1 MYLGIKY
8 PDWLSKQMLKGIKGF
23 NIDAYVMALEG
34 WRRGLTLSW
43 YLDPTKET
51 DLELIGFN
59 PLGKSFSLEDIKSEE
74 KHYFYRSRG
83 DLVQNAAVSTVH
95 NKLLTKKLLQEKK
108 VSTPKGF
115 QIRKNINFNEVLE
128 KMDKENISFPIVIKP
143 IYGSLGK
150 GVITNIKTEQELSS
164 ALLVMNSNIEYDE
177 FVLEEYLPGEEYRV
191 YVVNNEVIAATKRI
205 PANVIGDGVSTIEQ
219 LIKSKNKIRQENPY
233 LQTKLIKIDDEIN
246 EFLSKR
252 KKRITDIPNKNEVVY
267 LKGKS
272 NISSGGDPI
281 DVTDVLTKE
290 MKESAIVA
298 INSIPGLTHAGVDII
313 VFENKAYVIEI
324 NATAGIVLHL
334 FPLEGEPRNVPEK
347 IMDYYFPNTKKPS
360 TKLKNIYFNYRD
372 ISVLLRNSY
381 AEKVTLTDAPKE
393 TLYTKRY
400 IVKGKVQR
408 VGYRQWIRK
417 QAVKNGLHGY
427 TRNLK
432 NGDVVVVVAGE
443 EENVVESFKD
453 VCYKGPKRAVVKEVK
468 VLLWDKPVEIG
479 FIIKR

>member
-1 MYLGIKY
+1 
-8 PDWLSKQMLKGIKGF
+8 
-23 NIDAYVMALEG
+23 
-34 WRRGLTLSW
+34 
-43 YLDPTKET
+43 
-51 DLELIGFN
+51 
-59 PLGKSFSLEDIKSEE
+59 
-74 KHYFYRSRG
+74 
-83 DLVQNAAVSTVH
+83 
-95 NKLLTKKLLQEKK
+95 
-108 VSTPKGF
+108 
-115 QIRKNINFNEVLE
+115 
-128 KMDKENISFPIVIKP
+128 
-143 IYGSLGK
+143 
-150 GVITNIKTEQELSS
+150 
-164 ALLVMNSNIEYDE
+164 
-177 FVLEEYLPGEEYRV
+177 
-191 YVVNNEVIAATKRI
+191 NEVIAATKRI

-246 EFLSKR
+246 EYLSKR
-252 KKRITDIPNKNEVVY
+252 KKRITDIQNKNEVVY

-272 NISSGGDPI
+272 NISTGGDPI